1 MSERAEGTPTPPVG
15 DRQDVSGREDLG
27 NREGHYSLMDDID
40 EVLINTEQIQARV
53 AEMGAQISVEYA
65 GKDPL
70 LVGVLRGVFVFMADL
85 VRTITIP
92 IGVDFIGITRYG
104 PSARTQG
111 VVRFTKDLE
120 TSIQDRHVLFV
131 EDVVDTGMSLRYIL
145 RSLQTREPASLKV
158 CALFSKAQS
167 RLFDLDIAYTGFE
180 LADRFVVGYGLDY
193 DERYRN
199 LPFVGVL
206 KDRVITRRK
215 LPTGTQSGIVV

>member
-1 MSERAEGTPTPPVG
+1 MSDRAKDSPTPPV
-15 DRQDVSGREDLG
+15 VG
-27 NREGHYSLMDDID
+27 NREGYNSLVDDID
-40 EVLINTEQIQARV
+40 EVLITAEQIQARV

-104 PSARTQG
+104 PSAQKG

-145 RSLQTREPASLKV
+145 RSLQTREPTSLKV
-158 CALFSKAQS
+158 CALFSKPHS
-167 RLFDLDIAYTGFE
+167 RLFDLEVAYIGFE

-215 LPTGTQSGIVV
+215 LPTGTQSGSA